1 MRGAARRSPSLR
13 STHPAARAT
22 VGRVARTDDE
32 PAADDGVPPGD
43 ALDHQAFTWRGAKDG
58 TVFISWQGRV
68 VTTVRGPEGLRLHAK
83 LAGAEPRAVQL
94 ALAKATG
101 HFKRGTER

>member
-1 MRGAARRSPSLR
+1 MS
-13 STHPAARAT
+13 
-22 VGRVARTDDE
+22 RVSRTDDE
-32 PAADDGVPPGD
+32 PTTEDAAATSD
-43 ALDHQAFTWRGAKDG
+43 ALDHEAFTWRGAKDG

>member
-1 MRGAARRSPSLR
+1 VA
-13 STHPAARAT
+13 
-22 VGRVARTDDE
+22 RVARADDE
-32 PAADDGVPPGD
+32 PPADAAPPSD
-43 ALDHQAFTWRGAKDG
+43 ALDHEAFTWRAAKDG

-94 ALAKATG
+94 ALAKATR
-101 HFKRGTER
+101 HFERGTER